1 MINLYYNN
9 AYKWKEKNNIFT
21 IGYVIYKNVL
31 YEDEDFLN
39 LVINLKDNIKSI
51 VKEFTGYFAIVIQN
65 QEETILISD
74 IIRSFPVFYT
84 KNGDI
89 TDDISLISGELN
101 ELSLE
106 ELLHCRWISFD
117 DTIYKNAQIVV
128 IKKGE
133 IYKEKYFNYQND
145 DKNTICSYEELDK
158 IYTNIVHKMFKYL
171 NGKTA
176 VIPLSGGQDSRLLLY
191 YTKKLGYKNIISY
204 TYGNKNSDE
213 VKISKKVAEFLDV
226 KWYFIEYKRK
236 DCRQIYNKDFPKMA
250 DYFGRGYS
258 IPCIQEVEAI
268 RKLKKDKILNDDCV
282 IIPGF
287 TMDFLAGNHLSS
299 KFIKNEQLSKKIL
312 KEEIYKFNYN
322 LSHKENNIF
331 DKKLEEKFNIC
342 FDDNNIDIKSA
353 VNIFDTY
360 DFEERQAK
368 YVTNAIRVYDYY
380 GLKWYLP
387 FWDKEIISF
396 WSKVSIKDRYQR
408 KFFINFVNYKYLDLM
423 KYAPVYK
430 KETNVAR
437 KNIFSKLK
445 YIILKY
451 YNDPLNFYYY
461 FKYSKYLKYA
471 IIQKNTQYSYFVA
484 NDYVKYIKNKEKR
497 NGRRIN

>member
-1 MINLYYNN
+1 
-9 AYKWKEKNNIFT
+9 
-21 IGYVIYKNVL
+21 
-31 YEDEDFLN
+31 
-39 LVINLKDNIKSI
+39 
-51 VKEFTGYFAIVIQN
+51 
-65 QEETILISD
+65 
-74 IIRSFPVFYT
+74 
-84 KNGDI
+84 
-89 TDDISLISGELN
+89 
-101 ELSLE
+101 
-106 ELLHCRWISFD
+106 
-117 DTIYKNAQIVV
+117 
-128 IKKGE
+128 
-133 IYKEKYFNYQND
+133 
-145 DKNTICSYEELDK
+145 
-158 IYTNIVHKMFKYL
+158 
-171 NGKTA
+171 
-176 VIPLSGGQDSRLLLY
+176 
-191 YTKKLGYKNIISY
+191 
-204 TYGNKNSDE
+204 
-213 VKISKKVAEFLDV
+213 
-226 KWYFIEYKRK
+226 
-236 DCRQIYNKDFPKMA
+236 MA

-299 KFIKNEQLSKKIL
+299 KFINNEQLSKKIL

-408 KFFINFVNYKYLDLM
+408 KFFTNFVNYKYLDLM

-451 YNDPLNFYYY
+451 YNNPLKFYYY

-497 NGRRIN
+497 NGRRISR